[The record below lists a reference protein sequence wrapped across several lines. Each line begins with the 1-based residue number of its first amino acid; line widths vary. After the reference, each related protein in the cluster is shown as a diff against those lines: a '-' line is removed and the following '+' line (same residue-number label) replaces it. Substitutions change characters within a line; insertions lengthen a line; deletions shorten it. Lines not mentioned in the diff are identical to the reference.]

1 MYIWRYF
8 SSLIHLYKA
17 IYLIS
22 YIKNNV
28 LPIDSFSLWTQT
40 FILLMNTIVTKA
52 KILKNQSVDISTLE
66 YTELS
71 DHMLV
76 PIQYISWLTRHF
88 VIYERISILLLF
100 TKLLI
105 VNINSILNDSRLHDT
120 NN

>member
-28 LPIDSFSLWTQT
+28 LPIDSYSLWTQT

-52 KILKNQSVDISTLE
+52 LTSLLWSTQN
-66 YTELS
+66 YHIICASS
-71 DHMLV
+71 D
-76 PIQYISWLTRHF
+76 
-88 VIYERISILLLF
+88 
-100 TKLLI
+100 
-105 VNINSILNDSRLHDT
+105 
-120 NN
+120 

>member
-28 LPIDSFSLWTQT
+28 YPMFWTQT

-76 PIQYISWLTRHF
+76 PIQYISWLTRHI

-105 VNINSILNDSRLHDT
+105 VNINPILNDSRLHEP